1 MVIALGALLCAIGWA
16 ISWGDDAQ
24 ELYRVKYQV
33 ISGFKNPSCSSMIQ
47 MLAGGKLSP
56 EPGYDNPCWELYRYR
71 SIYKSAAQ
79 TEEGYIKHMNSTR
92 REFILQMIGL
102 ALIMWLVGVALLY
115 GAGLVV
121 AWVVRG
127 FRSRE

>member
-1 MVIALGALLCAIGWA
+1 MRILHEWQGVRFDILHYSHNIPSLTRILRTFPMRIFARLNGWRRLWVVIALGALLCAIGWA

-56 EPGYDNPCWELYRYR
+56 EPGYDNPCWEL
-71 SIYKSAAQ
+71 
-79 TEEGYIKHMNSTR
+79 
-92 REFILQMIGL
+92 
-102 ALIMWLVGVALLY
+102 
-115 GAGLVV
+115 
-121 AWVVRG
+121 
-127 FRSRE
+127 